1 MSTASSSA
9 DAAAAAVAAALAQG
23 SADSAAPSLADL
35 STKAVRDAA
44 QIGPAAV
51 LRAQNVC
58 GFSHATAYTEAF
70 RDGGLDALRRAFGT
84 SMAGPCADLPGATI
98 CRTDGHRQ
106 QICAEWF
113 MRRGPCGNGLIE
125 FAAQNPE
132 LCAAARSVA
141 VDYPELRELGRR

>member
-1 MSTASSSA
+1 M
-9 DAAAAAVAAALAQG
+9 DDAAAAVAAALAASSG
-23 SADSAAPSLADL
+23 DSAAPSLADL
-35 STKAVRDAA
+35 STRAVRDAA
-44 QIGPAAV
+44 AIRPAAV
-51 LRAQNVC
+51 LQAQNVC

-70 RDGGLDALRRAFGT
+70 RDGGLEALRRAFNT
-84 SMAGPCADLPGATI
+84 SMTGPCVDLQGATI
-98 CRTDGHRQ
+98 CSSNAHRE